1 MQMRY
6 VTFSKNVFIP
16 LTNACRNRCAYC
28 GFRREKPEIM
38 GGEEVITLLKKG
50 AKQGCKEAL
59 FTFGERPEAHPE
71 IKEQLEDWGYL
82 SVIDYL
88 YDLCLD
94 AIERGLLPHSN
105 PGSVS
110 RNELKTL
117 KEVNASMG
125 LMLES
130 ASERLCQKGMP
141 HEKSPGKAPKVRL
154 KVLKEAGRLEIPF
167 TTGILIGI
175 GETDTEVE
183 DSLKSIRKIQD
194 RYGHIQ
200 ELIIQNF
207 RPKPDTLMANHPEP
221 PLSRMIYA
229 LKAAKE
235 LFPDE
240 GLQVPPNLN
249 PGREGVF
256 LLSGA
261 NDFGGISP
269 VTPDFVNP
277 QDKWPS
283 EERLRNIAYK
293 YGFVL
298 RERLSVYPGFI
309 ELVPE
314 RLKGIVDT
322 YVDKDGLVNA
332 SG

>member
-1 MQMRY
+1 
-6 VTFSKNVFIP
+6 FIP

-28 GFRREKPEIM
+28 GFRSDEPQIM
-38 GGEEVITLLKKG
+38 EREEVRGLLKSGKEHS
-50 AKQGCKEAL
+50 CKEAL
-59 FTFGERPEAHPE
+59 FTFGERPEAYPE
-71 IKEQLEDWGYL
+71 IKEKLEDWGY
-82 SVIDYL
+82 STVIDYL

-94 AIERGLLPHSN
+94 AIELGLLPHSN
-105 PGSVS
+105 PGSIS
-110 RNELKTL
+110 RSQLKTL

-167 TTGILIGI
+167 TTGLLIGI
-175 GETDTEVE
+175 GETDDEIK
-183 DSLKSIRKIQD
+183 DALYSIRKIHD

-221 PLSRMIYA
+221 PLSRIISA
-229 LKAAKE
+229 LKVAKE

-256 LLSGA
+256 LLNGA
-261 NDFGGISP
+261 NDFGGISS

-283 EERLRNIAYK
+283 EEHLRNVAHK
-293 YGFVL
+293 CGFVL
-298 RERLSVYPGFI
+298 RERLPVYPRFI